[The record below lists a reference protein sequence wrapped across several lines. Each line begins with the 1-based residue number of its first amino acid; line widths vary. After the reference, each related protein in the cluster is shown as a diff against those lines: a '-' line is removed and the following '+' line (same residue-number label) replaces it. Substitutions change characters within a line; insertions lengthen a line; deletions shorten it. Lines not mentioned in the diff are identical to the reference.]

1 MIRRNMLGDVL
12 WIDLVSPSQKE
23 INDLFKEYKL
33 NSEASHDLA
42 RQSLRPK
49 YAKFDDT
56 TLIVLHFPAFL
67 NRKGFP
73 IGHIKEID
81 FVISKNIIIT
91 TRYENFAPIDTLIRE
106 LTTGL
111 PLSKYKPKGARDV
124 FAVMMRRLYE
134 HLFDETEG
142 IEHKLRIAEEGI
154 FRGEEKRMVENLSII
169 SREII
174 DFQNAL
180 NHHLEIIEQFRL
192 EKENSSTQKK
202 GKATRSTAGS
212 ADLERKIKEIIN
224 LHGKI
229 ETSVS
234 RSDEFLDELRE
245 TNDSLLSAKQN
256 EVMKRF
262 TILAFIFL
270 PLNFISALFGMNA
283 KNMPII
289 GNTHDFYIL
298 LLLTAFVG
306 CCTYIYFKFR
316 KWL

>member
-23 INDLFKEYKL
+23 VNDLFKLYKL
-33 NSEASHDLA
+33 NNEASHDLA
-42 RQSLRPK
+42 RQSIRPK
-49 YAKFDDT
+49 YAEFDDA

-91 TRYENFAPIDTLIRE
+91 TRYETFAPIDTLIRE
-106 LTTGL
+106 ITEGHQ
-111 PLSKYKPKGARDV
+111 LSKYKPSGSRDV
-124 FAVMMRRLYE
+124 FAVIMRRLYE

-142 IEHKLRIAEEGI
+142 IEHKLRIAEEKI
-154 FRGEEKRMVENLSII
+154 FRGEEKSMVENLSII
-169 SREII
+169 SREVI
-174 DFQNAL
+174 DFKNAL
-180 NHHLEIIEQFRL
+180 NHHLEIIQSY
-192 EKENSSTQKK
+192 KNQQQKSK
-202 GKATRSTAGS
+202 SPRAKANEIEF
-212 ADLERKIKEIIN
+212 DRKIKEIIN

-229 ETSVS
+229 ETSVA
-234 RSDEFLDELRE
+234 RSDEFLDELRR